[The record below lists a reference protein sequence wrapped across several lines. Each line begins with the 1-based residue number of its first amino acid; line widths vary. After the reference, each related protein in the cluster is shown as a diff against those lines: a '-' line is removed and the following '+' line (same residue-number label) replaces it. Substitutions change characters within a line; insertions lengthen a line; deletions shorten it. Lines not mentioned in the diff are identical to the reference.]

1 MTGKMRLKTGRGFNS
16 EFAGKVMTAE
26 IVKSIRE
33 WAPEVTEQFDK
44 FVADWSDTSRPEF
57 IASPIK
63 LQNNRGV
70 SFGVRAKGSKT
81 QKDRWKMMDSEG
93 RKGGTKIF
101 GGYAK
106 EPMSPRN
113 VQGKFGQ
120 YQTRKYL
127 RFRHDYNAKTLE
139 GAKYGQGDGSRS
151 GRWVRKYVVTQ
162 GAIKPRN
169 FSQEYMPKFKKNFL
183 KASRRG
189 YRRAF
194 NKMMAGNKI

>member
-1 MTGKMRLKTGRGFNS
+1 MAGKMRLKTGRGFNAK
-16 EFAGKVMTAE
+16 FAGKEMTEA

-33 WAPEVTEQFDK
+33 WAPEVTGQFNK

-57 IASPIK
+57 IANPIK

-70 SFGVRAKGSKT
+70 SFGVRAKGTDIQRS
-81 QKDRWKMMDSEG
+81 RWKMIDSEG

-106 EPMSPRN
+106 EPMSPRS

-127 RFRHDYNAKTLE
+127 RFRHDYSAKTLE
-139 GAKYGQGDGSRS
+139 GAKYGQGDGGRS
-151 GRWVRKYVVTQ
+151 GRWVRQYVVTQ
-162 GAIKPRN
+162 GAIEPRH
-169 FSQEYMPKFKKNFL
+169 FSSEYMPKFKKGFL

-194 NKMMAGNKI
+194 NKMTTGSKI